1 MTVTG
6 APTPMSNRR
15 NTRRI
20 LAATLALAT
29 ASFTLAT
36 QAQTADPAGWGPLL
50 SVGPE
55 VSTLGLGAEV
65 DARFD
70 DRFGLRLNANGFSFS
85 ANHTVRDVRY
95 DGDATLESFGL
106 LADLH
111 PFGDG
116 WRVTAGARLNLNE
129 VDLKGT
135 PRNATYTIH
144 GMTYT
149 ASEVGS
155 LNGKIAFNRFA
166 PYVGV
171 GYEGAVADH
180 WHFGF
185 DLGAMYHG
193 TPKVSLDASG
203 PVTTTPDFESRLD
216 AERQE
221 LRDDVK
227 DYSWYPVLSL
237 TVKYVF

>member
-1 MTVTG
+1 MPTRRT
-6 APTPMSNRR
+6 AP
-15 NTRRI
+15 RI
-20 LAATLALAT
+20 LAATLALA
-29 ASFTLAT
+29 AMCLAHGA
-36 QAQTADPAGWGPLL
+36 QAQTGTPADSTPAGWAPLL
-50 SVGPE
+50 SVGPV
-55 VSTLGLGAEV
+55 VSTLGLGAEIG
-65 DARFD
+65 ARFD

-149 ASEVGS
+149 ANEVGS

-166 PYVGV
+166 PYIGV
-171 GYEGAVADH
+171 GYEGAVADR
-180 WHFGF
+180 WRFGV

-193 TPKVSLDASG
+193 TPRVSLDASG
-203 PVTTTPDFESRLD
+203 PVTTTPDFQNRLD

-237 TVKYVF
+237 TVKYAF

>member
-1 MTVTG
+1 M
-6 APTPMSNRR
+6 PIRR
-15 NTRRI
+15 NAHLT
-20 LAATLALAT
+20 LTAALGGVMALAT
-29 ASFTLAT
+29 VLSAR
-36 QAQTADPAGWGPLL
+36 AQTAEQGPWLSAGP
-50 SVGPE
+50 V

-65 DARFD
+65 GARFD
-70 DRFGLRLNANGFSFS
+70 DHFGLRLNANGFAFT

-111 PFGDG
+111 PFGGG
-116 WRVTAGARLNLNE
+116 WRVTAGARLNLNAI
-129 VDLKGT
+129 DLKGT
-135 PRNATYTIH
+135 PQNATYTIH

-149 ASEVGS
+149 ASDVGS
-155 LNGKIAFNRFA
+155 LNGKIGFNRFA

-171 GYEGAVADH
+171 GYEGAVANH
-180 WHFGF
+180 WRFGV

-193 TPKVSLDASG
+193 TPRVSLDASG
-203 PVTTTPDFESRLD
+203 PVTTTPDFQSRLD

-237 TVKYVF
+237 TMKYAF